1 MAVVCLRLIKSLGE
15 SVLRVA
21 LQRSVENCRTKSIP
35 LASRNSL
42 LVFSRHLVVSNIII
56 ATAIFYIF
64 SSSVE
69 REGDNYWKKN

>member
-35 LASRNSL
+35 LASL